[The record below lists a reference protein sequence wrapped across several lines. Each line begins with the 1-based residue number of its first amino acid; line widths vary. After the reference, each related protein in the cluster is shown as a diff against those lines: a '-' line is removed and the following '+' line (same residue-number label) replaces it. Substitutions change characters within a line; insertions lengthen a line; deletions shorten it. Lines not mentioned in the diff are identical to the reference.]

1 MNNEQHSTPRRVRGN
16 SMVAPYVTGFVLSVA
31 MTLVAYTAVARHELT
46 HTTTI
51 VTIVGLALAQ
61 FLAQMIFF
69 LHLGR
74 EAKPRWR
81 LIILLAALVVVGI
94 VVGGSLWIM
103 NNLNYHM
110 MLSPQQTTQ
119 YLNSQD
125 GL

>member
-1 MNNEQHSTPRRVRGN
+1 
-16 SMVAPYVTGFVLSVA
+16 MVAPYVTGFVLSVA